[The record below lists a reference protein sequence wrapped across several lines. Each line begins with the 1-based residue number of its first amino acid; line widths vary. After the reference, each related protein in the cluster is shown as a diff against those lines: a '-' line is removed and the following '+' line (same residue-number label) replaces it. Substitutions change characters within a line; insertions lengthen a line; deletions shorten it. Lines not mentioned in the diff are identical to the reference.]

1 MVFKK
6 LSKKHAIY
14 LVSFITVLLLIYI
27 FRARF
32 EYIIDILSKG
42 SIDQIANIIRSW
54 GIAAPI
60 LSILL
65 MILQSFIAPIPSF
78 LIAGANG
85 AVFGIWFGTL
95 ISWFGA
101 MIGALGTFYLSR
113 LFGEAFVKKFES
125 AKGLWEKVDEI
136 SNKQGVKVILVGR
149 LLPFISFDFL
159 SYAAGLSN
167 MKLTPFLVATGI
179 GMIPGT
185 IAYVVL
191 GNEMSKLSSYS
202 KIITMIVI
210 AAIFI
215 FLLSYF
221 TKMLMKRKLNK

>member
-6 LSKKHAIY
+6 LSRKHAIY

-32 EYIIDILSKG
+32 KNIIDILSKG
-42 SIDQIANIIRSW
+42 SIEQVANIIRSW

-101 MIGALGTFYLSR
+101 MLGALGTFYLSR
-113 LFGEAFVKKFES
+113 VFGEAFVKKFES
-125 AKGLWEKVDEI
+125 TKGLWEKVDEI

-167 MKLTPFLVATGI
+167 MKLAPFLVATGI

-191 GNEMSKLSSYS
+191 GNEMSKISSYS
-202 KIITMIVI
+202 KIITILVI
-210 AAIFI
+210 IAIIIFI
-215 FLLSYF
+215 FSYLI
-221 TKMLMKRKLNK
+221 KVIIKKRSK

>member
-6 LSKKHAIY
+6 STKKPAIY
-14 LVSFITVLLLIYI
+14 LGSFIAALLLIYI
-27 FRARF
+27 YRASF
-32 EYIIDILSKG
+32 KNIIDILSKG
-42 SIDQIANIIRSW
+42 SIEQVANIIRSW
-54 GIAAPI
+54 GIAAPV

-85 AVFGIWFGTL
+85 AVFGVWFGTL

-101 MIGALGTFYLSR
+101 MLGALGTFYLSR
-113 LFGEAFVKKFES
+113 VFGEAFVKKFQS

-136 SNKQGVKVILVGR
+136 SNKQGFKVIIVGR

-210 AAIFI
+210 SAIII
-215 FLLSYF
+215 FLISYF
-221 TKMLMKRKLNK
+221 AKVIMKKRSK

>member
-1 MVFKK
+1 MAFKK
-6 LSKKHAIY
+6 LIKKHIIY
-14 LVSFITVLLLIYI
+14 LVSLVAVLYFIYI
-27 FRARF
+27 YRANF
-32 EYIIDILSKG
+32 KNIIDTLSKG
-42 SIDQIANIIRSW
+42 SIEQVANIIRSW
-54 GIAAPI
+54 GIGAPI

-65 MILQSFIAPIPSF
+65 MLLQAFIAPIPAF
-78 LIAGANG
+78 LITGANG

-101 MIGALGTFYLSR
+101 MLGALGTFYLSR

-125 AKGLWEKVDEI
+125 TKGLWEKVDEI
-136 SNKQGVKVILVGR
+136 SNKQGFKVIIVGR

-210 AAIFI
+210 SAIIIFI
-215 FLLSYF
+215 FSYIIKVIMKKK
-221 TKMLMKRKLNK
+221 TK

>member
-1 MVFKK
+1 MAFKK
-6 LSKKHAIY
+6 LAKKRTIF
-14 LVSFITVLLLIYI
+14 LVSIITVLLLMYV
-27 FRARF
+27 FRANF
-32 EYIIDILSKG
+32 KNIFDILSKG
-42 SIDQIANIIRSW
+42 SIEQVANIIRSW

-65 MILQSFIAPIPSF
+65 MLLQSFIAPIPAF
-78 LIAGANG
+78 LITGANG
-85 AVFGIWFGTL
+85 AVFGIWLGIL

-101 MIGALGTFYLSR
+101 MLGALGTFYLSR
-113 LFGEAFVKKFES
+113 VFGEAFVKKFES
-125 AKGLWEKVDEI
+125 AKGLWKKVDEI
-136 SNKQGVKVILVGR
+136 SNKQGFKVIIVGR

-159 SYAAGLSN
+159 SYAAGLSK

-191 GNEMSKLSSYS
+191 GNEISKLNSYS

-210 AAIFI
+210 SAIIIFI
-215 FLLSYF
+215 FSYIIKVIMKKR
-221 TKMLMKRKLNK
+221 TK

>member
-6 LSKKHAIY
+6 LSKKHIIY

-27 FRARF
+27 YRARF
-32 EYIIDILSKG
+32 KNIIDILSKG
-42 SIDQIANIIRSW
+42 SIEQVANIIRSW

-65 MILQSFIAPIPSF
+65 MLLQAFIAPIPAF
-78 LIAGANG
+78 LITGANG
-85 AVFGIWFGTL
+85 AVFGIWFGIF

-101 MIGALGTFYLSR
+101 MLGALGTFFLSR
-113 LFGEAFVKKFES
+113 VFGEAFVKKFES
-125 AKGLWEKVDEI
+125 TKGLWGKVDEI
-136 SNKQGVKVILVGR
+136 SNKQGFKVIIVGR
-149 LLPFISFDFL
+149 LLPFVSFDFL

-202 KIITMIVI
+202 KIITMIVVSVV
-210 AAIFI
+210 FI
-215 FLLSYF
+215 FLFSYLI
-221 TKMLMKRKLNK
+221 KVIIKKR

>member
-6 LSKKHAIY
+6 LSKKHIIY
-14 LVSFITVLLLIYI
+14 LVSFVVVLLLTYIYREN
-27 FRARF
+27 FKN
-32 EYIIDILSKG
+32 IIDIISKG
-42 SIDQIANIIRSW
+42 SIEQVANIIRSW

-85 AVFGIWFGTL
+85 AVFGIWFGTF

-113 LFGEAFVKKFES
+113 VFGEAFVKRIEL
-125 AKGLWEKVDEI
+125 AKGIWEKVDEI
-136 SNKQGVKVILVGR
+136 SNKQGFKVILVGR

-167 MKLTPFLVATGI
+167 MKLIPFLIATGI
-179 GMIPGT
+179 GMVPGT

-202 KIITMIVI
+202 KIITSLVI
-210 AAIFI
+210 LAIIIFI
-215 FLLSYF
+215 FSYIIKVF
-221 TKMLMKRKLNK
+221 IKKR

>member
-1 MVFKK
+1 MVLKK
-6 LSKKHAIY
+6 SIKKPAIY
-14 LVSFITVLLLIYI
+14 LALFIAALLTIYI
-27 FRARF
+27 SRASF
-32 EYIIDILSKG
+32 KNIIDILSKG
-42 SIDQIANIIRSW
+42 SIEQVANIIRSW

-65 MILQSFIAPIPSF
+65 MLVQAFIAPIPAF
-78 LIAGANG
+78 LITGANG
-85 AVFGIWFGTL
+85 AVFGVWFGTL

-101 MIGALGTFYLSR
+101 MLGALGTFYLSR

-125 AKGLWEKVDEI
+125 TKGLWEKVDEI
-136 SNKQGVKVILVGR
+136 SNKQGFKVVLIGR

-167 MKLTPFLVATGI
+167 MKIVPFLVATGI

-191 GNEMSKLSSYS
+191 GNEMSKFNSYS
-202 KIITMIVI
+202 KIITIIVI

-215 FLLSYF
+215 FLFSY
-221 TKMLMKRKLNK
+221 LIKLIIKKKIK

>member
-1 MVFKK
+1 M
-6 LSKKHAIY
+6 
-14 LVSFITVLLLIYI
+14 
-27 FRARF
+27 
-32 EYIIDILSKG
+32 II
-42 SIDQIANIIRSW
+42 
-54 GIAAPI
+54 
-60 LSILL
+60 
-65 MILQSFIAPIPSF
+65 QSVIAPIPSF

-101 MIGALGTFYLSR
+101 MLGALGTFYLSR
-113 LFGEAFVKKFES
+113 FFGEAFVKKFES
-125 AKGLWEKVDEI
+125 TKGLWEKVDEI
-136 SNKQGVKVILVGR
+136 SNKQGFKVIIVGR

-167 MKLTPFLVATGI
+167 MKLTPFLVATGS

-210 AAIFI
+210 LAIIISI
-215 FLLSYF
+215 FSYII
-221 TKMLMKRKLNK
+221 KVMMKKRIR

>member
-6 LSKKHAIY
+6 STKKLAIY
-14 LVSFITVLLLIYI
+14 LGLFIATLLIIYI
-27 FRARF
+27 YRASF
-32 EYIIDILSKG
+32 KNIVDILSKG
-42 SIDQIANIIRSW
+42 SIEQVANIIRSW

-101 MIGALGTFYLSR
+101 MLGALGTFYLSR
-113 LFGEAFVKKFES
+113 FFGEAFVKKYEL

-136 SNKQGVKVILVGR
+136 SYRQGFKVILVGR

-167 MKLTPFLVATGI
+167 MKLAPFLVATGI

-185 IAYVVL
+185 MAYVVL

-202 KIITMIVI
+202 KIINMIAI
-210 AAIFI
+210 SAIFI
-215 FLLSYF
+215 FLFSYLI
-221 TKMLMKRKLNK
+221 KVIMKKRIK

>member
-1 MVFKK
+1 MAFKK
-6 LSKKHAIY
+6 LAKKRTIF
-14 LVSFITVLLLIYI
+14 LVSLITVLLLMYV
-27 FRARF
+27 FRANF
-32 EYIIDILSKG
+32 KNIFDILSKG
-42 SIDQIANIIRSW
+42 SIEQVANIIRSW

-65 MILQSFIAPIPSF
+65 MLLQSFIAPIPAF
-78 LIAGANG
+78 LITGANG
-85 AVFGIWFGTL
+85 AVFGIWLGIL

-101 MIGALGTFYLSR
+101 MLGALGTFYLSR
-113 LFGEAFVKKFES
+113 VFGEAFVKKFES
-125 AKGLWEKVDEI
+125 AKGLWKKVDEI
-136 SNKQGVKVILVGR
+136 SNKQGFKVIIVGR

-159 SYAAGLSN
+159 SYAAGLSK

-191 GNEMSKLSSYS
+191 GNEISKLNSYS

-210 AAIFI
+210 SAIIIFI
-215 FLLSYF
+215 FSYIIKVIMKKR
-221 TKMLMKRKLNK
+221 TK

>member
-6 LSKKHAIY
+6 SIKKPAIY
-14 LVSFITVLLLIYI
+14 LGSFIAALLLIYI
-27 FRARF
+27 YRAGF
-32 EYIIDILSKG
+32 KNIINILSKG
-42 SIDQIANIIRSW
+42 SIEQVANIIRSW
-54 GIAAPI
+54 GIAAPV

-78 LIAGANG
+78 LIGGANG

-101 MIGALGTFYLSR
+101 MLGALGTFYLSR
-113 LFGEAFVKKFES
+113 VFGEAFVKKFQS

-136 SNKQGVKVILVGR
+136 SNKQGFKVIIIGR
-149 LLPFISFDFL
+149 LLPFVSFDFL

-167 MKLTPFLVATGI
+167 MKLIPFLVATGI

-210 AAIFI
+210 SAIII
-215 FLLSYF
+215 FLISYF
-221 TKMLMKRKLNK
+221 AKVIMKKRSK

>member
-1 MVFKK
+1 MVLKK
-6 LSKKHAIY
+6 LSKKHIIY
-14 LVSFITVLLLIYI
+14 LVSFITVLLLTYVY
-27 FRARF
+27 RARF
-32 EYIIDILSKG
+32 KNIIDMLSKG
-42 SIDQIANIIRSW
+42 SIEQVANIIRSW

-65 MILQSFIAPIPSF
+65 MLLQAFIAPIPAF
-78 LIAGANG
+78 LITGANG
-85 AVFGIWFGTL
+85 AVFGIWLGTF

-101 MIGALGTFYLSR
+101 MLGALGTFYLSR
-113 LFGEAFVKKFES
+113 VFGEAFVKKFES
-125 AKGLWEKVDEI
+125 TKGLWEKVDEI

-202 KIITMIVI
+202 KIITILVI
-210 AAIFI
+210 SAIIIFI
-215 FLLSYF
+215 FSYLI
-221 TKMLMKRKLNK
+221 KVIIKKRSK